1 MYQIIAKRKYWL
13 IFSAL
18 AVVLAITAI
27 AVWGL
32 RFGIDFTGGGVMEIS
47 YSQNR
52 PTVEKVTEGLEPLGL
67 NNLIVQ
73 PVGDNEI
80 KLRFQEIDETKH
92 QEVLSK
98 LGELSPKV
106 NNQPVFE
113 QLRYDSVGPTVGRDL
128 RSRAMTAIVLVLIA
142 IILYVAWAFR
152 KVSQPVSSWKYGV
165 CGVIALFHDVLIVLG
180 FFALLGRY
188 YGYQVDVS
196 SVAAVLTI
204 LGYSINDTI
213 VVFDRTRENLFRT
226 RQSFAET
233 VNISLNQT
241 LARSIYTSLT
251 TMLTLIA
258 IVIFGGASI
267 RNFALSLSLGIFFG
281 AYSSIFLASP
291 LLVVW
296 NNWHNRRAR

>member
-13 IFSAL
+13 TFSAIMV
-18 AVVLAITAI
+18 ALAITAI

-32 RFGIDFTGGGVMEIS
+32 RFGIDFTGGSVLEAR
-47 YSQNR
+47 YAQDR
-52 PTVEKVTEGLEPLGL
+52 PATDKIKDSLSPLGL
-67 NNLIVQ
+67 DNLIVQ

-80 KLRFQEIDETKH
+80 KLRFQEVDEAKH
-92 QEVLSK
+92 QEILSK

-106 NNQPVFE
+106 DGQLAFE
-113 QLRYDSVGPTVGRDL
+113 ELRYDSIEPSVGRDL
-128 RSRAMTAIVLVLIA
+128 RSRALTAIFLVLAA
-142 IILYVAWAFR
+142 IVIYVAWAFR

-165 CGVIALFHDVLIVLG
+165 CGVLSLFHDVVIMIG
-180 FFALLGRY
+180 FMALLGRY
-188 YGYQVDVS
+188 YGYQVDIT

-233 VNISLNQT
+233 VNLSLNQT
-241 LARSIYTSLT
+241 LARSIYTSVT
-251 TMLTLIA
+251 VMLTLVA
-258 IVIFGGASI
+258 IVLFGGASI
-267 RNFALSLSLGIFFG
+267 RDFALALLVGVFFG
-281 AYSSIFLASP
+281 TYSSVFIASP

-296 NNWHNRRAR
+296 NNWNNRRNK